1 MAASVVNG
9 AALFSFTTGMLL
21 ECKICEALVG
31 AKEIAAHQ
39 YQEIWDGDPLPWE
52 SRDTFV
58 TCPRC
63 NEPMATEYAAP
74 SGGYA
79 LEGAFGMEACTR
91 ILRFG
96 QVLPSEL
103 YALTGA
109 VSLRHSIRAHAGTY
123 ARKT

>member
-21 ECKICEALVG
+21 ECKICEALVD

-63 NEPMATEYAAP
+63 NEPMPAHERDWGQGWEKPVRIYPTRDRDLHDSVPKAIQE
-74 SGGYA
+74 
-79 LEGAFGMEACTR
+79 AFMEARSC
-91 ILRFG
+91 
-96 QVLPSEL
+96 
-103 YALTGA
+103 
-109 VSLRHSIRAHAGTY
+109 IRAKALQLGQLCAG
-123 ARKT
+123 KP